1 MAAAGGQMR
10 GMSLRSRAFLV
21 ATGLVAA
28 AWSLSSLA
36 APAAAPDPGWDTA
49 AAARYLDARMDLWWT
64 KAKTLRTGSGEA
76 KCLSCHTAI
85 PYALAR
91 PLLRV
96 ATGDAAPTAHETR
109 ILDTVRQRVAN
120 LADEAPFYDH
130 TEAKK
135 VESAGVEA
143 VLNAFVLTRHDSLG
157 RAAQPSEPTRA
168 AMARLWA
175 TQRADGAWAWLDFGL
190 EPYETTDAA
199 YHGATLAAMAAGS
212 TPGKNASRDAAGTAG
227 LAKLRAYLH
236 DQLPAQRRFNKAWA
250 LMAAAYLP
258 DLLSATERQAIVG
271 ELTGAQRADGGWS
284 LVDLGAWRWS
294 KADAPAAPG
303 ITDAALLAASDGYA
317 TGLVVH
323 ALRTSGQPLTAP
335 AVASGLAWLRQ
346 HQQPERAGD
355 ASWAPWRAHSLNFD
369 REHGGDKGEPW
380 RRMFMSDM
388 ATAFAVLA
396 LNGAPAP
403 ASR

>member
-1 MAAAGGQMR
+1 MDAADGQMR
-10 GMSLRSRAFLV
+10 GMLLRTGAFVV
-21 ATGLVAA
+21 AAGLFTA
-28 AWSLSSLA
+28 AWSLTA
-36 APAAAPDPGWDTA
+36 APAPAAGPDPGWDA
-49 AAARYLDARMDLWWT
+49 AATARYLDQRMDLWWN

-76 KCLSCHTAI
+76 KCVSCHTAI

-91 PLLRV
+91 PLLRI
-96 ATGDAAPTAHETR
+96 ATGETAPTAHETR

-143 VLNAFVLTRHDSLG
+143 VLNAFVLTRNDSLG
-157 RAAQPSEPTRA
+157 RSAQPSTPTRT

-175 TQRADGAWAWLDFGL
+175 TQRADGAWNWLDFGL

-212 TPGKNASRDAAGTAG
+212 SPGRNASNDAAGTAG

-236 DQLPAQRRFNKAWA
+236 DRLPAQRRFNKAWA

-258 DLLSATERQAIVG
+258 DLLTAAERSAIVS
-271 ELTGAQRADGGWS
+271 ELVGAQRADGGWS
-284 LVDLGAWRWS
+284 LVDLGVWRWS
-294 KADAPAAPG
+294 KTDAPAAPG
-303 ITDAALLAASDGYA
+303 TTDAALLAASDGYA

-323 ALRTSGQPLTAP
+323 ALRTSGQAVTAP
-335 AVASGLAWLRQ
+335 PVARGLAWLRA
-346 HQQPERAGD
+346 HQQAERAGD
-355 ASWAPWRAHSLNFD
+355 PAWAPWRAYSLNFD
-369 REHGGDKGEPW
+369 REHGGEKGEPW

>member
-1 MAAAGGQMR
+1 MR
-10 GMSLRSRAFLV
+10 GMSLRGSAFLV
-21 ATGLVAA
+21 ASGLVAA
-28 AWSLSSLA
+28 AWSLSA
-36 APAAAPDPGWDTA
+36 ARPAPAPAPDPGWDPA
-49 AAARYLDARMDLWWT
+49 AAARYLDQRMDLWWT
-64 KAKTLRTGSGEA
+64 RAKPLRTGRGEA
-76 KCLSCHTAI
+76 KCVSCHTAI

-91 PLLRV
+91 PQLRI
-96 ATGDAAPTAHETR
+96 ALGDAAPTAHETR
-109 ILDTVRQRVAN
+109 ILETVRQRVAHQ
-120 LADEAPFYDH
+120 ADAAPFYDH

-157 RAAQPSEPTRA
+157 RSAQPSADTRT

-175 TQRADGAWAWLDFGL
+175 TQRADGAWNWLDFGL
-190 EPYETTDAA
+190 EPYETADAV

-212 TPGKNASRDAAGTAG
+212 TPGKNASRDAAG
-227 LAKLRAYLH
+227 LARLRTYLH

-250 LMAAAYLP
+250 LLAAAYLP
-258 DLLSATERQAIVG
+258 DLLTGDERAGLVR
-271 ELTGAQRADGGWS
+271 ELTSAQKADGGWS
-284 LVDLGAWRWS
+284 LADLGAWRWS
-294 KADAPAAPG
+294 KTDAAPTPPG
-303 ITDAALLAASDGYA
+303 PTDAALLAASDGYA

-323 ALRTSGQPLTAP
+323 ALRTSGQPVSAP
-335 AVASGLAWLRQ
+335 AVDAGLRWLRQ
-346 HQQPERAGD
+346 HQQAERAGD
-355 ASWAPWRAHSLNFD
+355 PAWAPWRSHSLNFD

-396 LNGAPAP
+396 LHGAPVP

>member
-1 MAAAGGQMR
+1 MR
-10 GMSLRSRAFLV
+10 LMSLRTGAFLV
-21 ATGLVAA
+21 ATGLFAT
-28 AWSLSSLA
+28 AWSLSSTA
-36 APAAAPDPGWDTA
+36 APAPAPGSAWDPA
-49 AAARYLDARMDLWWT
+49 AAARYLDQRMDLWWT

-76 KCLSCHTAI
+76 KCVSCHTAI

-91 PLLRV
+91 PLLRI
-96 ATGDAAPTAHETR
+96 ATGQADPTAHETR

-143 VLNAFVLTRHDSLG
+143 VLNALVLTHHDSLG
-157 RAAQPSEPTRA
+157 RSAQPTEPTRA

-175 TQRADGAWAWLDFGL
+175 TQRADGAWNWLDFGL
-190 EPYETTDAA
+190 EPYESADAV
-199 YHGATLAAMAAGS
+199 YHGATLAAMAAGTS
-212 TPGKNASRDAAGTAG
+212 PGKNASRDAAGTAG
-227 LAKLRAYLH
+227 VAKLRTYLH
-236 DQLPAQRRFNKAWA
+236 DQLPSQRRFNKAWA
-250 LMAAAYLP
+250 LLAAAYLP
-258 DLLSATERQAIVG
+258 DTLSAAERQAIVS

-294 KADAPAAPG
+294 KADAPVAPG
-303 ITDAALLAASDGYA
+303 ATDAALLAASDGYA

-323 ALRTSGQPLTAP
+323 ALRTSGQAVTAP
-335 AVASGLAWLRQ
+335 PVARGLAWLRE
-346 HQQPERAGD
+346 HQQAERPGD
-355 ASWAPWRAHSLNFD
+355 PAWAPWRAHSLNFD
-369 REHGGDKGEPW
+369 REHGGEKGEPW
-380 RRMFMSDM
+380 RRLFMSDM

>member
-1 MAAAGGQMR
+1 MR
-10 GMSLRSRAFLV
+10 GMFLRTGAFLV
-21 ATGLVAA
+21 AAGLVAA
-28 AWSLSSLA
+28 AWSFGSMA
-36 APAAAPDPGWDTA
+36 ASAAAPDPGWDTA
-49 AAARYLDARMDLWWT
+49 ATARYLDRRMDLWWT

-76 KCLSCHTAI
+76 KCVSCHTAI

-91 PLLRV
+91 PLLRI
-96 ATGDAAPTAHETR
+96 AAGEAAPTAHEAR

-120 LADEAPFYDH
+120 VADEAPFYDH

-157 RAAQPSEPTRA
+157 RSAQPSADTRS

-175 TQRADGAWAWLDFGL
+175 TQRPDGAWNWLDFGL
-190 EPYETTDAA
+190 EPYETADAV

-227 LAKLRAYLH
+227 LAKLRTYLH
-236 DQLPAQRRFNKAWA
+236 GQLPAQRRFNKAWA
-250 LMAAAYLP
+250 LLAAAYLP
-258 DLLSATERQAIVG
+258 DLLTGDERAGLVR
-271 ELTGAQRADGGWS
+271 ELTGAQKPDGGWS
-284 LVDLGAWRWS
+284 LADLGAWRWS
-294 KADAPAAPG
+294 KTDAAPTAPG
-303 ITDAALLAASDGYA
+303 PTDAALLAASDGYA
-317 TGLVVH
+317 TGLVVY
-323 ALRTSGQPLTAP
+323 ALRTSGQPTSTP
-335 AVASGLAWLRQ
+335 AVDAGLRWLRQ
-346 HQQPERAGD
+346 HQQAERAGD
-355 ASWAPWRAHSLNFD
+355 PAWAPWRSHSLNFD

-396 LNGAPAP
+396 LHGAPAP

>member
-1 MAAAGGQMR
+1 MR
-10 GMSLRSRAFLV
+10 GMSLRRSAFLV
-21 ATGLVAA
+21 ASGLVVA
-28 AWSLSSLA
+28 AWSLSA
-36 APAAAPDPGWDTA
+36 ARPAPVPAPDPGWDPA

-76 KCLSCHTAI
+76 KCVSCHTAI

-91 PLLRV
+91 PLLRI
-96 ATGDAAPTAHETR
+96 ATSTTAPTPHETR

-157 RAAQPSEPTRA
+157 RSAQPSADTRA

-175 TQRADGAWAWLDFGL
+175 TQRADGAWNWLDFGL
-190 EPYETTDAA
+190 EPYETADAV

-212 TPGKNASRDAAGTAG
+212 TPGKNASRDALGTAG
-227 LAKLRAYLH
+227 LAKLRTYLH
-236 DQLPAQRRFNKAWA
+236 DQLPSQRRFNKAWA
-250 LMAAAYLP
+250 LLAAAYLP
-258 DLLSATERQAIVG
+258 EVLSTAERQALVT
-271 ELTGAQRADGGWS
+271 ELTGAQQADGGWS
-284 LVDLGAWRWS
+284 LADLGVWRWS
-294 KADAPAAPG
+294 KTDGAPTAPG
-303 ITDAALLAASDGYA
+303 PTDAALLAGSDGYA

-323 ALRTSGQPLTAP
+323 ALRTSGQPVSAP
-335 AVASGLAWLRQ
+335 AVDAGLRWLRQ
-346 HQQPERAGD
+346 HQQAERAGD
-355 ASWAPWRAHSLNFD
+355 PAWAPWRSHSLNFD

-396 LNGAPAP
+396 LHGAPAP
-403 ASR
+403 VSR

>member
-1 MAAAGGQMR
+1 
-10 GMSLRSRAFLV
+10 MSLRTGAFVV
-21 ATGLVAA
+21 AAGLFTA
-28 AWSLSSLA
+28 AWSLTA
-36 APAAAPDPGWDTA
+36 APAPAAAPDPGWDA
-49 AAARYLDARMDLWWT
+49 AATARYLDQRMDLWWT

-91 PLLRV
+91 PLLRI
-96 ATGDAAPTAHETR
+96 TLGQAAPTAHETR
-109 ILDTVRQRVAN
+109 ILDTVKQRVAN

-135 VESAGVEA
+135 IESAGVEA
-143 VLNAFVLTRHDSLG
+143 VLNALVLTHDDSLG
-157 RAAQPSEPTRA
+157 RSAQPSEPTRV

-175 TQRADGAWAWLDFGL
+175 TQRADGAWNWLDFGL

-212 TPGKNASRDAAGTAG
+212 SPGRNASKDAAGTAG
-227 LAKLRAYLH
+227 LARLRAYLH
-236 DQLPAQRRFNKAWA
+236 DQLPSQRRFNKAWA

-258 DLLSATERQAIVG
+258 DLLTAAERTAIVN

-294 KADAPAAPG
+294 KPDAPAAPG
-303 ITDAALLAASDGYA
+303 TTDAALLSASDGYA

-323 ALRTSGQPLTAP
+323 ALRTSGQPLSTP
-335 AVASGLAWLRQ
+335 AVATGLAWLRA
-346 HQQPERAGD
+346 HQQAERAGD
-355 ASWAPWRAHSLNFD
+355 PAWAPWRAYSLNFD